1 MDFIFWYSPPHI
13 TAAAPMEPFCAASS
27 RLFEVIA
34 KDDAPLDALSEFP
47 LPRFIWGCFLSPA
60 LAFSRS
66 YANLC

>member
-1 MDFIFWYSPPHI
+1 
-13 TAAAPMEPFCAASS
+13 MEPFCAASS

-34 KDDAPLDALSEFP
+34 KDDALLDALSEFP